1 MKWPFLLALGA
12 LALWPLP
19 ARTEHARID
28 LRVIRLDVKTGQ
40 NRDEVSAAA
49 DVEPPLGGLNPR
61 PLFKVK
67 AAEPLALQFV
77 LTNTYPHGVKK
88 GVTVRY
94 FVAREAKL
102 RQKTLPDLTRGVVT
116 QGEFTMDFKPGCRVG
131 ARVLFTIKQPGA
143 YLIRVETLNTDSDHE
158 HFSAIDLQV
167 E

>member
-1 MKWPFLLALGA
+1 MKWPCLLALGA
-12 LALWPLP
+12 LALWPVP

-28 LRVIRLDVKTGQ
+28 LRVIRLEVKTGQ
-40 NRDEVSAAA
+40 AKDEVSASA
-49 DVEPPLGGLNPR
+49 DREPPAGGLNPR
-61 PLFKVK
+61 PLFKAK
-67 AAEPLALQFV
+67 SAEPLALQFL

-88 GVTVRY
+88 GVTVRF
-94 FVAREAKL
+94 FVARESRL
-102 RQKTLPDLTRGVVT
+102 RKKTLPDLTTGVVT
-116 QGEFTMDFKPGCRVG
+116 QGEFTLDFKPGCRVG